1 MQIHLDCELGDY
13 QQMRLKD
20 GVVRQPLTCVVEPL
34 VAGLSISNVS
44 ANITGGPSGTRFFGQ
59 EVDQYRIE
67 FECLTFG
74 DLETSKMDALMALPS
89 YLRTYGLADD
99 IWVAIYDDW
108 FSQES
113 LGSVAYLNRL
123 PAPYNGPLPG
133 GGVGQVKG
141 STQALAP
148 GSSVLIYQA
157 ALKCKV
163 NVAVIGTHACGK
175 KYRVSLLEQPTVIKF
190 IPSPPPPNTN
200 AVEFSAAT
208 FDYPLSGFPTSPVTV
223 FRNGAP
229 NAPCQV
235 TVFFT
240 DVSGLAGNLYS
251 AAPVVVTFR
260 VGESSAQ
267 VPIDLKPST
276 VNGLT
281 LANLSLGNFVGCT
294 PGPQA
299 TAVLR
304 TEPIAAPSGGTFTVS
319 DGHCVEGQLL
329 SFGVNMP
336 ASGAPTYFNIS
347 ISTSDPAVPADI
359 NYVSVDS
366 TSGVTLTPT
375 SSTTGTIFAPP
386 ETTNFVLIYFVSSL
400 GLTQAE
406 TVTLDVDGEVADGII
421 EPAGTTGAA
430 EMLWISS
437 TTGYSGEEVGVWFTY
452 YAPPVS
458 YPTGVTLPLDYQAA
472 NPALSLVGYTL
483 RENGTWDLTNYS
495 SQNITVIRPYERV
508 QFQPLTPEFNGT
520 PRPFTVSSGSVIGG
534 GIITAYS
541 SLPQPVISVS
551 FSNTT
556 VLESAPVGVVVTLA
570 SPVAWRT
577 RVPIELVDG
586 SAVVDLNFEPL
597 DSIYVDYGG
606 YQQDGFLRFDPG
618 ATEMGFQHYTRAPV
632 GTQPNL
638 TYTINIGPVS
648 QVITILD
655 DPNLSN

>member
-1 MQIHLDCELGDY
+1 MKIHLDCELGDY

-34 VAGLSISNVS
+34 VSGLSISNVT
-44 ANITGGPSGTRFFGQ
+44 ANVTGGPSGSRFFGQ

-113 LGSVAYLNRL
+113 LGSLAYLNRL

-141 STQALAP
+141 DIQDLAP

-163 NVAVIGTHACGK
+163 SVAVIGTHACGK

-190 IPSPPPPNTN
+190 IPSPSSANPNL
-200 AVEFSAAT
+200 VEFSAAT
-208 FDYPLSGFPTSPVTV
+208 YDYPLTGFPTTPVTLV
-223 FRNGAP
+223 RTGAP
-229 NAPCQV
+229 NAACQV

-240 DVSGLAGNLYS
+240 DVSGLAGDLYS
-251 AAPVVVTFR
+251 AAPVTVTFR

-281 LANLSLGNFVGCT
+281 LANLSLGNFVGGT

-304 TEPIAAPSGGTFTVS
+304 TEQIALPPVNQLTISN
-319 DGHCVEGQLL
+319 GHCVEEQLL
-329 SFGVNMP
+329 CFGVNSLP
-336 ASGAPTYFNIS
+336 AGSYRYLNLS

-359 NYVSVDS
+359 NEIDVDS
-366 TSGVTLTPT
+366 SSGVTLSP
-375 SSTTGTIFAPP
+375 SSPTTGLLIVPP
-386 ETTNFVLIYFVSSL
+386 ETTNFILYYRTYSL

-406 TVTLDVDGEVADGII
+406 TVTLDIDGQVGVGII
-421 EPAGTTGAA
+421 EPVGTTGAL
-430 EMLWISS
+430 EMLWIGSAPDL
-437 TTGYSGEEVGVWFTY
+437 TGYAVDVWFIY
-452 YAPPVS
+452 YAPPDS
-458 YPTGVTLPLDYQAA
+458 YPNGFALPLTYQAVD
-472 NPALSLVGYTL
+472 PALSLVGYTL
-483 RENGTWDLTNYS
+483 LRFDPWDLTNFSTDYP
-495 SQNITVIRPYERV
+495 VIAPYDRIR
-508 QFQPLTPEFNGT
+508 FQPLMPEFTGA
-520 PRPFTVSSGSVIGG
+520 PREFTLSSGSVSGG
-534 GIITAYS
+534 GVITAYS
-541 SLPQPVISVS
+541 SLPQPTFSVS
-551 FSNTT
+551 FTNTT
-556 VLESAPVGVVVTLA
+556 ILESDNVIGVVTLA
-570 SPVAWRT
+570 SPAAWRT
-577 RVPIELVDG
+577 RVPISTVDG
-586 SAVVDLNFEPL
+586 SAVVGTNFAPA
-597 DSIYVDYGG
+597 DSGVSGYSGG
-606 YQQDGFLRFDPG
+606 YQSGGFLYFDQG
-618 ATEMGFQHYTRAPV
+618 ATEMSFEHNVYGRF
-632 GTQPNL
+632 GTQPPL
-638 TYTINIGPVS
+638 TYTLNIGTVS

-655 DPNLSN
+655 DPNYSN